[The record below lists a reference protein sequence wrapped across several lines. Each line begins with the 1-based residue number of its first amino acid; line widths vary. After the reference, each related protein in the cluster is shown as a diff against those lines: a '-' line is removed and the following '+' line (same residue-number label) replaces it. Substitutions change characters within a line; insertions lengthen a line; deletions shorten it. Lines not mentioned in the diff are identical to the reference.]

1 MMAAVGMHRLLIG
14 SSAAAA
20 LLVLL
25 NRQIRRP
32 FTGIRAARRSDCA
45 TIVAYTKALADE
57 SEGFSLT
64 QRHVQRGV
72 SVMVLGSLFGLQPRC
87 WVYEED
93 GQVFGMI
100 GTCPEWSDWHGKEYW
115 WVLTMYVAP
124 SHRRRGIA
132 TKLLT
137 TVKEAAL
144 KHGVQTV
151 NLRVERDN
159 IVAQRLYQS
168 VGFAVDESHL
178 VMAFGHTPSGDAI
191 GR

>member
-1 MMAAVGMHRLLIG
+1 MFSAYGAVMT
-14 SSAAAA
+14 SAAAVA
-20 LLVLL
+20 LVALHLH
-25 NRQIRRP
+25 RQSRRS
-32 FTGIRAARRSDCA
+32 FRGIRAARRADCA
-45 TIVAYTKALADE
+45 TIVAYTKALASE

-64 QRHVQRGV
+64 HRHVQRGV
-72 SVMVLGSLFGLQPRC
+72 SFMVLGSFFGMKPRC

-93 GQVFGMI
+93 GQVVGMI

-115 WVLTMYVAP
+115 WVLTMYVEP
-124 SHRRRGIA
+124 RHRRRGIA

-144 KHGVQTV
+144 ENGVQTV

-159 IVAQRLYQS
+159 VVAQRLYES
-168 VGFAVDESHL
+168 VGFAVDKSHL
-178 VMAFGHTPSGDAI
+178 VMAFGHTPCGDAI